1 MPWMRP
7 PQRAPW
13 GCFPPTREPPGVGG
27 AFLHLITHSMAQQGL
42 RVGRSHWRLF
52 RWLPWRALAVWLRQE
67 WSPDLTGSA
76 TT

>member
-7 PQRAPW
+7 RPESPVGGASH
-13 GCFPPTREPPGVGG
+13 PPGNLGVGG
-27 AFLHLITHSMAQQGL
+27 AFLHLITHSMVQQGL